1 MNSADLLAILGG
13 GAPPGAGSSSR
24 RGEAEGKSILS
35 FKAGRMDTKV
45 QMDGRYMITPD
56 DRRGMVHLTWAS
68 SAGGTLKFEWRD
80 RRTRSAV
87 ETVTIH
93 PSPTGGG
100 DVGAWTFG
108 KVETGK
114 ESDRVFLLQSENA
127 PYRRHFYWMQDAPT
141 LNETKED
148 LTHNSHSSE
157 GVDDTGGDGGDE
169 SNCVKMNAYL
179 ADATEAAKAAG
190 DVSTAA
196 GGRREGGVGDI
207 SRSRRGTAGGGLD
220 TSGLVGGDTGLDNAS
235 LVRIMQGLG
244 APPRTD
250 AESGG
255 GDGGV
260 SGNSVSRS
268 SSSSSSFLTPGMTT
282 ASRIPGV
289 AATPETTTGGVDGSI
304 PVVGSDVLSGI
315 LAGMSTSS
323 TQSQQ
328 LPPPPSSLPTSN
340 IPTTPAVGGEGSA
353 TNIDTNVGTLT
364 LDDLRGAMAGLA
376 TASPPPPPDVAA
388 VPPGPPLDVLLSHD
402 AVSGSGLLDN
412 PDVRKRLVSL
422 LPEGQRT
429 NESLEENLRS
439 PQVTQCLQ
447 GLSATLTSNEDT
459 SGFVDLV
466 ANFQMNPEDGAEA
479 MAAGNP
485 IGAFLDCIVKKVERK
500 HCENGDTEMKDSVKG
515 DELEEDKGKSDGGE
529 DKGDG
534 GKSDNSSG
542 NNEADEDAEM
552 SDR

>member
-1 MNSADLLAILGG
+1 MG
-13 GAPPGAGSSSR
+13 
-24 RGEAEGKSILS
+24 
-35 FKAGRMDTKV
+35 
-45 QMDGRYMITPD
+45 
-56 DRRGMVHLTWAS
+56 
-68 SAGGTLKFEWRD
+68 
-80 RRTRSAV
+80 
-87 ETVTIH
+87 
-93 PSPTGGG
+93 
-100 DVGAWTFG
+100 WTFG

-244 APPRTD
+244 APPRTE

-340 IPTTPAVGGEGSA
+340 IPATPAVGGEGSA

-364 LDDLRGAMAGLA
+364 LD
-376 TASPPPPPDVAA
+376 
-388 VPPGPPLDVLLSHD
+388 

-422 LPEGQRT
+422 LPDGQRT

-459 SGFVDLV
+459 SGF
-466 ANFQMNPEDGAEA
+466 
-479 MAAGNP
+479 
-485 IGAFLDCIVKKVERK
+485 
-500 HCENGDTEMKDSVKG
+500 
-515 DELEEDKGKSDGGE
+515 
-529 DKGDG
+529 
-534 GKSDNSSG
+534 
-542 NNEADEDAEM
+542 
-552 SDR
+552 